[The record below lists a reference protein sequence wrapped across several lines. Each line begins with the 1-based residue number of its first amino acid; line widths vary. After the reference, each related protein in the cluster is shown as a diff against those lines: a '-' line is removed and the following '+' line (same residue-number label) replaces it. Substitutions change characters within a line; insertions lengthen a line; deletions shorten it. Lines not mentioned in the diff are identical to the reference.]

1 MDARRATISCD
12 IDFEKQGRQISFLR
26 LMYPDHVHDA
36 GIIPILIAVFS
47 NGRGPTILLTA
58 GTHGDE
64 HEGQIILR
72 RLLQNLDPGAVNG
85 RIIVMPALN
94 YPAVL
99 ANNVISPLDDGNMNR
114 VFPGEA
120 NGSPTSV
127 IAHFVD
133 SVIFPL
139 CDAAIDIHSAGTRGR
154 WIPCAY
160 LCKGKDADLNRK
172 KLAMTDAF
180 GAPLTVVVGA
190 TGSSGSVDRAGADRH
205 GISTISLE
213 LGGGEI
219 SSETFDLGTDGVYR
233 VLRHLG
239 ILAGDTSDPPK
250 TRYVASVIPLQ
261 ATKYSCLPAAC
272 LSRMFRLETP
282 SRKGKRPAVS
292 IHWKMLPRRPSSRH
306 FRVTASLSGGSHMP
320 SSIAETTISPPR
332 KKFHATRSFNWRY
345 ADASPHVGVVANS
358 HSDMVV

>member
-12 IDFEKQGRQISFLR
+12 IDFEKQGQQISFLR
-26 LMYPDHVHDA
+26 LMYPDHIHDA
-36 GIIPILIAVFS
+36 GIIPIPIAVFS
-47 NGRGPTILLTA
+47 NGNGPTILLTA

-72 RLLQNLDPGAVNG
+72 RLLKDINLDTISG
-85 RIIVMPALN
+85 RIIIMPALN

-114 VFPGEA
+114 IFPGEA

-160 LCKGKDADLNRK
+160 LCKGKDVDLNRK

-180 GAPLTVVVGA
+180 GAPMTVVVGA
-190 TGSSGSVDRAGADRH
+190 TESSGSVDRAGADRH

-219 SSETFDLGTDGVYR
+219 SQDTLNLGTEGVYR
-233 VLRHLG
+233 VLRYLG
-239 ILAGDTSDPPK
+239 IMAGDTSDPPQ
-250 TRYVASVIPLQ
+250 TRYVAFGNTAESNQVFISASGLFEPFVSLGDTVKKGQAAGRVYSLEDLTQPTVELTFPSDGIIVRRLTYALVNRGIYYFTTATEISYDEVI
-261 ATKYSCLPAAC
+261 
-272 LSRMFRLETP
+272 
-282 SRKGKRPAVS
+282 
-292 IHWKMLPRRPSSRH
+292 
-306 FRVTASLSGGSHMP
+306 
-320 SSIAETTISPPR
+320 
-332 KKFHATRSFNWRY
+332 
-345 ADASPHVGVVANS
+345 
-358 HSDMVV
+358 

>member
-36 GIIPILIAVFS
+36 GIIPIPIAVFS

-72 RLLQNLDPGAVNG
+72 RLLQNLDPDAVNG

-205 GISTISLE
+205 GILTISLE

-219 SSETFDLGTDGVYR
+219 SPETLDLGTDGIYR

-250 TRYVASVIPLQ
+250 TRYVAFGDTAASNQVFMSASGLFEPYVSLGDTVKKGQAAGRIHSLEDVTQ
-261 ATKYSCLPAAC
+261 ATVEPTFPSDGIIVRRLTYAFVNRGNYYFTTAKEI
-272 LSRMFRLETP
+272 SRDE
-282 SRKGKRPAVS
+282 
-292 IHWKMLPRRPSSRH
+292 I
-306 FRVTASLSGGSHMP
+306 
-320 SSIAETTISPPR
+320 I
-332 KKFHATRSFNWRY
+332 
-345 ADASPHVGVVANS
+345 
-358 HSDMVV
+358 

>member
-1 MDARRATISCD
+1 MDARRSTISCD
-12 IDFEKQGRQISFLR
+12 IDFDKKGRQISFLR

-36 GIIPILIAVFS
+36 GIIPIPIAVFA
-47 NGRGPTILLTA
+47 NGEGPTILLIA

-72 RLLQNLDPGAVNG
+72 RLLQELDPSTVSG
-85 RIIVMPALN
+85 RIIIMPALN

-99 ANNVISPLDDGNMNR
+99 ANQVISPLDDGNMNR

-120 NGSPTSV
+120 DGSPTSV

-133 SVIFPL
+133 SVIFPI

-154 WIPCAY
+154 WIPCSY
-160 LCKGKDADLNRK
+160 LCKSKDDDLNRR

-205 GISTISLE
+205 GIATISLE

-219 SSETFDLGTDGVYR
+219 DPETLALGGAGVYH

-239 ILAGDTSDPPK
+239 ILPADTADSSNADTPA
-250 TRYVASVIPLQ
+250 TRYVAFGDKAGSNQVFIPISGLFEPYCTLGDTVKKGQAAGCIHPMEDVTQASVEPEFPSDGIIV
-261 ATKYSCLPAAC
+261 
-272 LSRMFRLETP
+272 RRLTYAFVN
-282 SRKGKRPAVS
+282 RG
-292 IHWKMLPRRPSSRH
+292 LYY
-306 FRVTASLSGGSHMP
+306 FTTANE
-320 SSIAETTISPPR
+320 IAR
-332 KKFHATRSFNWRY
+332 
-345 ADASPHVGVVANS
+345 DGVV
-358 HSDMVV
+358 